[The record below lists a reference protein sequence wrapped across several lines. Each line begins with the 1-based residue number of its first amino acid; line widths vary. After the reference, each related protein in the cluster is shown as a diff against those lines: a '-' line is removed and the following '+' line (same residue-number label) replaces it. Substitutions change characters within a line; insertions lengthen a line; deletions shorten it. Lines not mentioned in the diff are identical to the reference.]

1 MITKVNVRRH
11 YAKINVTKMKVTK
24 NEGPYCG
31 NKNNVVRAVRCS
43 QECNRANWLAFMW
56 PLMLQGGLYDH
67 PKFLPVVC
75 KEIVQK

>member
-1 MITKVNVRRH
+1 MITKVNVRRHYAKINVTNVVNVRRH

-43 QECNRANWLAFMW
+43 Q
-56 PLMLQGGLYDH
+56 
-67 PKFLPVVC
+67 
-75 KEIVQK
+75 